1 MQGRQARRVHPLLP
15 RATPERYEEDPSRRQ
30 RDVDRAIAWAKANP
44 ERRAA
49 KVQEYRDAGILKR
62 SLRKTHLKKKYG
74 ITPEDYDRMLEAQGG
89 GCAICGRPPRDDIAL
104 HVDHDHETGFI
115 RGLLCFPC
123 NNALGLMK
131 DDPERL
137 IRAAEYVAIKRRLDV
152 CSTVGGHGCRRMTLG
167 WSGTGSSERSAL
179 ATCLRAVVQV
189 HQWGASG
196 GSGGLQQ

>member
-1 MQGRQARRVHPLLP
+1 MCGVVKPLDQFHKAAGCRDGRRGECIPCFREQRRK
-15 RATPERYEEDPSRRQ
+15 RYEEDPSRRQ

-137 IRAAEYVAIKRRLDV
+137 IRAAEYVAIKRRLDGLLD
-152 CSTVGGHGCRRMTLG
+152 GGGPRMPPDDAGL
-167 WSGTGSSERSAL
+167 ERDRQL
-179 ATCLRAVVQV
+179 
-189 HQWGASG
+189 
-196 GSGGLQQ
+196 